1 MMISNVYQAITL
13 IFIIIFLIIFS
24 FTPEIF
30 LNQIIIPLIHLL
42 DLSEKSEKILN
53 FFSGSFSKLS
63 NTYNLIFY
71 ILFICIIS
79 FCIFW
84 FSNYRKNGSL
94 FLFFA
99 IILYPVANIFI
110 DTVWIRRSLFLVLM
124 MPTVPRIWY
133 SFLFLISLIGGGRY
147 YKNILKSLAGISIA
161 IFILPGFY
169 LPPFFDGISGWYYTN
184 KKPLSYK
191 SNSIRIK
198 FSNNTY
204 VWFKPSFFN
213 PLTMA
218 NRPERLI
225 LSRDK
230 DFYNSDKF
238 YYFLLSLYNK
248 SYPSLKEG
256 RLPTQKNLGSLAYYP
271 HNTDRFD
278 AREIY
283 LPASEV
289 VAFEYVSID
298 KNSNDRSE
306 EIIKKWS
313 LNVQ

>member
-1 MMISNVYQAITL
+1 M
-13 IFIIIFLIIFS
+13 
-24 FTPEIF
+24 
-30 LNQIIIPLIHLL
+30 
-42 DLSEKSEKILN
+42 
-53 FFSGSFSKLS
+53 
-63 NTYNLIFY
+63 
-71 ILFICIIS
+71 IIS
-79 FCIFW
+79 RTPFRI
-84 FSNYRKNGSL
+84 S
-94 FLFFA
+94 FFGGGTD
-99 IILYPVANIFI
+99 YPVWYEKHGGIVINVTINKYCFI
-110 DTVWIRRSLFLVLM
+110 T
-124 MPTVPRIWY
+124 
-133 SFLFLISLIGGGRY
+133 GR
-147 YKNILKSLAGISIA
+147 
-161 IFILPGFY
+161 Y

-271 HNTDRFD
+271 HNMDRFD